1 MAIVA
6 TSLPSSLVVHSAD
19 PLCAGPDPAALV
31 DDYITPAES
40 HFVRNHGDV
49 PDFDEAT
56 YQLTV
61 DGFVETPLRL
71 SLLALAGGFERH
83 AVTTTLQCA
92 GNRRTELDRIRPLHD
107 QVLWGGDA
115 VGTAIWSGVRL
126 ADVLARAGVE
136 PTATHVWFEGLDR
149 VQLPDETTIFGGSID
164 LDRARAADVILAFEM
179 NGAPLPPLHGAPL
192 RVVVPGYIGARS
204 VKWLSR
210 IHVSDRPSANHFQAV
225 SYLWEMPG
233 NDAAP
238 APIEHCQ
245 LNSFICIPMSGA
257 AVSSRAVRISGYATP
272 GGGTAIERMEFAV
285 DGGPWQAASLIDN
298 PQIDAWVRWK
308 ADVDLEPG
316 DHTFTVRA
324 TDSSGATQ
332 PADMVARWNP
342 KGYMNDASH
351 VIDVRVSKQ
360 G

>member
-1 MAIVA
+1 MTRSV
-6 TSLPSSLVVHSAD
+6 PGSLVVHSAD
-19 PLCAGPDPAALV
+19 PLCAGPDPSVLAH
-31 DDYITPAES
+31 DYITPTES

-49 PDFDEAT
+49 PDFDKAS
-56 YQLTV
+56 YRLYV
-61 DGFVETPLRL
+61 DGLVATTFELTL
-71 SLLALAGGFERH
+71 SALADGFEH
-83 AVTTTLQCA
+83 DAVTTTLQCA
-92 GNRRTELDRIRPLHD
+92 GNRRTELDRIKPLHD

-210 IHVSDRPSANHFQAV
+210 IQVSDRPSANHFQAV
-225 SYLWEMPG
+225 SYRWEMPG

-238 APIEHCQ
+238 SPIEHSQ
-245 LNSFICIPMSGA
+245 LNSFICLPPGGA
-257 AVSSRAVRISGYATP
+257 IVGGAPVRISGYSTP
-272 GGGTAIERMEFAV
+272 SGGTAIHEVEFAV
-285 DGGPWQAASLIDN
+285 DGGPWRTASLLDA
-298 PQIDAWVRWK
+298 PQIDAWVRWQ

-316 DHTFTVRA
+316 SHSVTARA
-324 TDSSGATQ
+324 TDSSGAIQ
-332 PADMVARWNP
+332 PADMAARWNP
-342 KGYMNDASH
+342 KGYMNDASQ
-351 VIDVRVSKQ
+351 VIEVRVSK
-360 G
+360 